1 MDQWEAEAVEAHAA
15 WAPFSS
21 AVAAVA
27 LVGPGSVSDAAEDLR
42 SAMYAL
48 DQAAVAWHEAACVA
62 GRGNLAEFDEKYME
76 AVAAKREPGRV
87 FQQAARKALNAEA

>member
-42 SAMYAL
+42 RAMYAL